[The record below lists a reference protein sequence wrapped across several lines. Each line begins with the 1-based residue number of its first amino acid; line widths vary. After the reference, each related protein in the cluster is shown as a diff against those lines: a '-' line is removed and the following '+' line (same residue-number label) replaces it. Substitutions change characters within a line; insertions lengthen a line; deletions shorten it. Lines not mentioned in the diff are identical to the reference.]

1 MFLIQRDHLVQ
12 DLPPAT
18 SDPALRQPFCQGACT
33 PVRFGSHPAAGNKAL
48 TSASQTPC
56 RDTRVELTYVLQ
68 FVE

>member
-33 PVRFGSHPAAGNKAL
+33 PVRFGLTQLPATKPSLPHPRPPAEIRAWN
-48 TSASQTPC
+48 
-56 RDTRVELTYVLQ
+56 
-68 FVE
+68 